1 MRMPITGLGI
11 MILLALALLNVA
23 GISAESAQVT
33 VSGTISGEVTV
44 NIFGIESPTH
54 ANLDSTDG
62 SSDLSRQSS
71 DTQPGD
77 HLNLVGQ
84 IIEVRSNVLWNATA
98 STTTL
103 SGDVKVVEG
112 TQPTSH
118 EECDRGVSVTSEP
131 SIWKRSVT
139 PRIHIYN
146 VYYCTGTNRH
156 EGSETFNPE
165 ITYRITQS

>member
-1 MRMPITGLGI
+1 MRIPITGLVTTV
-11 MILLALALLNVA
+11 LLALALLNVA
-23 GISAESAQVT
+23 GVSAESARVT

-44 NIFGIESPTH
+44 NIFGIDSPTH
-54 ANLDSTDG
+54 ANLDLDDR

-84 IIEVRSNVLWNATA
+84 IIEVRSNVWWNATT

-103 SGDVKVVEG
+103 SDDVKVVEG

-118 EECDRGVSVTSEP
+118 AECDRGVSVTSEP
-131 SIWKRSVT
+131 SIWKSSVT
-139 PRIHIYN
+139 PGIHIYH

-156 EGSETFNPE
+156 EGLETFNPE
-165 ITYRITQS
+165 ITYRVTQS